1 MKRRTL
7 FLIQLILLVGLLA
20 TLVTQDGIS
29 VHAQQIRPQI
39 TNHTDGQ
46 WIKDKKGWWYK
57 YPDGSFP
64 RNQWQQINGRYYFF
78 NVNGYML
85 TGWQE
90 LDGFGYYKEK
100 SWYYFDPENGDM
112 KTGWQ
117 NIKGKW
123 YYLDPAEGYMLT
135 GVQQVGENGECY
147 YFHNKNGDM
156 QTGWQQLT
164 GAGNHEGPAWY
175 YFNPADGSMLTGWQN
190 IQEKWYYFQ
199 PIDGYMLTGLHQIG
213 DAGKSYYLNPVN
225 GEMLTGWQQIADEWY
240 YFATEDGSML
250 SNAWQGSYY
259 LKEDGKIAHSETLLI
274 NGKQYTFNEQGLVT
288 TNP

>member
-1 MKRRTL
+1 MKMKT
-7 FLIQLILLVGLLA
+7 IAYLLLGFSVF
-20 TLVTQDGIS
+20 TLVACSLDKKDNSKTSGS
-29 VHAQQIRPQI
+29 TSNTQQIDNQA
-39 TNHTDGQ
+39 
-46 WIKDKKGWWYK
+46 KDKKITEKQKDASLSY
-57 YPDGSFP
+57 
-64 RNQWQQINGRYYFF
+64 NGRYYFF
-78 NVNGYML
+78 NVNGYIL

-90 LDGFGYYKEK
+90 LDGFGYYKER

-123 YYLDPAEGYMLT
+123 YYLDPAEGYMLN

-147 YFHNKNGDM
+147 YFHDKNGDM

-175 YFNPADGSMLTGWQN
+175 YFNPTDGSMLTGWQN
-190 IQEKWYYFQ
+190 IQGKWYYFQ

-259 LKEDGKIAHSETLLI
+259 LKEDGKMAHSETILI